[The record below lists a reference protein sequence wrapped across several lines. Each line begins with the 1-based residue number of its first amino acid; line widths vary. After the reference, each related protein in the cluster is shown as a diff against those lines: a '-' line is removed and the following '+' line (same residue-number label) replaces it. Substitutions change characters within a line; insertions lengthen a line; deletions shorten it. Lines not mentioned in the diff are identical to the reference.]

1 MEANTSLNEYLE
13 KTSQL
18 IREVFCHPPKV
29 TLSEI
34 QGFDYEG
41 TSPEEEGVPV
51 SFSAISVVG
60 LWYAHPLNRED
71 IATSAWRLDKI
82 DPEDGMLVGIG
93 EWDTFEETLF
103 QIIVSIAAQFG
114 DIAIAVFALTRRTEN
129 IVNQATRGLGRAA
142 GALAGQNLGA
152 GLVGRA
158 KSSMGWALVY
168 AIGFEIPIILGLMLF
183 PDAVAQFING
193 EPEFIATGAKW
204 IFIAAL
210 GYISMGLVQVFTQGF
225 NTSGAMVAPMIITV
239 STMWLFEIP
248 LAFALATYTSLGQFG
263 VPWAIVAGMTLR
275 LVFFTAY
282 YLGGKWLRTGL
293 L

>member
-103 QIIVSIAAQFG
+103 QIIVSIAAQF
-114 DIAIAVFALTRRTEN
+114 AHEALHLEEDE
-129 IVNQATRGLGRAA
+129 V
-142 GALAGQNLGA
+142 
-152 GLVGRA
+152 
-158 KSSMGWALVY
+158 
-168 AIGFEIPIILGLMLF
+168 
-183 PDAVAQFING
+183 PDAVITIHREG
-193 EPEFIATGAKW
+193 
-204 IFIAAL
+204 
-210 GYISMGLVQVFTQGF
+210 MD
-225 NTSGAMVAPMIITV
+225 ITV
-239 STMWLFEIP
+239 
-248 LAFALATYTSLGQFG
+248 AFAGEILEAIDEDGHPVELSEAEKEAVVELINAG
-263 VPWAIVAGMTLR
+263 VNEMGME
-275 LVFFTAY
+275 VH
-282 YLGGKWLRTGL
+282 
-293 L
+293 